1 MLPGVGLT
9 RIHRFVHRWRR
20 PLAAVCA
27 GVAVLIS
34 LSVLRPAPPVTADI
48 VVAASDLP
56 PGVTLTS
63 EDVTVAAVPAE
74 LVVVGSY
81 SNTADAIGRLLATGI
96 DAGEPVTASRF
107 AGGVGSGALATGEVA
122 VPVRLADRAL
132 AEFLQP
138 GDVIDL
144 VAARDRRGQVV
155 AESARVITVPRQDSS
170 GFLAG
175 STTRADSLVLVA
187 IPRRVATEV
196 AASALAGPLAAVVRA
211 TADSR

>member
-1 MLPGVGLT
+1 MLPGIGLT

-20 PLAAVCA
+20 PLAAGCA
-27 GVAVLIS
+27 GLAVLVA
-34 LSVLRPAPPVTADI
+34 LGVLRPAPPVTTDI
-48 VVAASDLP
+48 VVAAHDLP
-56 PGVTLTS
+56 PGVTLTAD
-63 EDVTVAAVPAE
+63 DVTVAAVPAE
-74 LVVVGSY
+74 LVVAGAY
-81 SNTADAIGRLLATGI
+81 ADTADVIGRLLATGM

-107 AGGVGSGALATGEVA
+107 ASGVGSGALATGEVA

-144 VAARDRRGQVV
+144 VAARERRGQVV
-155 AESARVITVPRQDSS
+155 AQSARVITVPRQDSS

-187 IPRRVATEV
+187 VPDRVATEV

>member
-27 GVAVLIS
+27 GLAVLVS
-34 LSVLRPAPPVTADI
+34 LSVLRPAPPVTTDI

-63 EDVTVAAVPAE
+63 DDVTVEAVPAE
-74 LVVVGSY
+74 LVVAGAY
-81 SNTADAIGRLLATGI
+81 ADTADVIGRLLATGMET
-96 DAGEPVTASRF
+96 GEPVTASRF
-107 AGGVGSGALATGEVA
+107 ASGVGSGALATGEVA

-155 AESARVITVPRQDSS
+155 AQSARVITVPRQDSS

-187 IPRRVATEV
+187 VPGRVATDV